1 MKPLI
6 ILLCTLT
13 LILNSCNS
21 IKKQENKNVDIDKYY
36 DIDNVLLW
44 EDYSKEGKHIRAIWH
59 TKEGKKY
66 KFQLFPYEQQV
77 KIFDNQKDYD
87 SFLLQNHTDFGEYNF
102 AGTYHVRLLVS
113 KKGEIIDG
121 RVIRKTQGCEPCDT
135 LALQTIEIMK
145 KKIRAVKYNKKANAV
160 APIRIPFGKVYGK

>member
-1 MKPLI
+1 MKLLT

-66 KFQLFPYEQQV
+66 KFQLFPPYERQV
-77 KIFDNQKDYD
+77 KIFENQHDYD
-87 SFLLQNHTDFGEYNF
+87 DFFYKNHKNVSDYNF
-102 AGTYHVRLLVS
+102 VGTYHVCLLVS
-113 KKGEIIDG
+113 KKGKILDG
-121 RVIRKTQGCEPCDT
+121 RIIRRTEGCIHCDT
-135 LALQTIEIMK
+135 LTLQTIEIMQ
-145 KKIRAVKYNKKANAV
+145 KKIKAVGYDKKANTTA
-160 APIRIPFGKVYGK
+160 IIKIPFGKVYE

>member
-1 MKPLI
+1 MKQLI
-6 ILLCTLT
+6 TLLCTLT
-13 LILNSCNS
+13 LMLNSCNS
-21 IKKQENKNVDIDKYY
+21 IKNHKNKEMTISKFYDVDSVLMFENHLKNGEWIKSMWY
-36 DIDNVLLW
+36 
-44 EDYSKEGKHIRAIWH
+44 

-87 SFLLQNHTDFGEYNF
+87 SFLLQNHRDIDYDF
-102 AGTYHVRLLVS
+102 AGAYHVGLLVS

-135 LALQTIEIMK
+135 LVLQTIEMMK
-145 KKIRAVKYNKKANAV
+145 KKVKAVMYNKKANATATV
-160 APIRIPFGKVYGK
+160 RVPFGKVYGK